1 MWKKVKYYL
10 KLYYLFILQDIKSK
24 MQYKVDFYISSV
36 GMILTNLLGI
46 LSLSILFKSIK
57 TIVGWT
63 YYELLFIYGF
73 SLIALSPLQLFFDN
87 LWNLPT
93 YLITGDFIKY
103 YLKPINIF
111 FYYFAE
117 IFDMKGISQF
127 LIGLVSLFYSWG
139 KLQIP
144 FSLGNILVLII
155 MVASGSLVII
165 SLMVVASS
173 TAFWILNVTPL
184 LNLIFRLREY
194 ARYPVDIFD
203 PLLRFIFSFV
213 IPIAF
218 VAYYPSKVFL
228 RPSDNN
234 LLIFILPFISIGLF
248 LIAYKIWMIG
258 TKKYTGTGV

>member
-1 MWKKVKYYL
+1 MWKKFKYYF
-10 KLYYLFILQDIKSK
+10 KLYYLFIAQDIKGK
-24 MQYKVDFYISSV
+24 MQYRIDFFISSV
-36 GMILTNLLGI
+36 GMILTDLLGI
-46 LSLSILFKSIK
+46 LSLWVLFESIPNIL
-57 TIVGWT
+57 GWT

-117 IFDMKGISQF
+117 IFDIKGVSQF
-127 LIGLVSLFYSWG
+127 LIGFFVLFYSWE
-139 KLQIP
+139 KLQIQL
-144 FSLGNILVLII
+144 SIINIGILII
-155 MVASGSLVII
+155 SIVSGSLVMI
-165 SLMVVASS
+165 SLMVITSAA
-173 TAFWILNVTPL
+173 AFWVLNVTPL

-194 ARYPVDIFD
+194 IRYPVDIFD
-203 PLLRFIFSFV
+203 PFLRFIFSFV

-234 LLIFILPFISIGLF
+234 LLILVLPFIGMLLF
-248 LIAYKIWMIG
+248 LIAYKIW
-258 TKKYTGTGV
+258 TKGAKRYIGTGV